1 MLLLGA
7 LAPAV
12 GRGLA
17 RAIRTLAGPW
27 WLAAADGHHP
37 EAAKTAA
44 AAFKETFPGPKAAEA
59 LRFCHTQVAVGKKQH
74 FPTSIT
80 IMLPS
85 LLSRAF
91 ECKVGCT
98 WKRLLPRYC

>member
-44 AAFKETFPGPKAAEA
+44 AAFKETFPGRKAAEA
-59 LRFCHTQVAVGKKQH
+59 LRYCHTQV
-74 FPTSIT
+74 
-80 IMLPS
+80 
-85 LLSRAF
+85 
-91 ECKVGCT
+91 GCPQ
-98 WKRLLPRYC
+98 LPRSCPWLRPRPALHLGAGSLAALAC